1 MTPYHERF
9 PVGARVRV
17 APQGRLE
24 QFRRTWRF
32 HNPLTAEQLPFAG
45 RESTV
50 REVGFFHGGDALY
63 TLADVPGLWHEPCIL
78 GSEIEGAA

>member
-1 MTPYHERF
+1 MTPYRERF

-32 HNPLTAEQLPFAG
+32 HNPLTSEQLAFAD

-50 REVGFFHGGDALY
+50 REVAFYHGGDALY
-63 TLADVPGLWHEPCIL
+63 TLEDVPGLWHEQCIL
-78 GSEIEGAA
+78 GSEEEGAA